1 MTPAPSLLFFAMALV
16 VTLDFVTSLSM
27 LTFFTFLI
35 LNILF
40 KIVVNDVLNN
50 LSMVVVTSL
59 KLLEP
64 CKKEIIEY
72 DLEENI
78 V

>member
-1 MTPAPSLLFFAMALV
+1 
-16 VTLDFVTSLSM
+16 M

-40 KIVVNDVLNN
+40 KIVVND
-50 LSMVVVTSL
+50 LSVMVVTSL

-72 DLEENI
+72 NLEDNI
-78 V
+78 

>member
-1 MTPAPSLLFFAMALV
+1 
-16 VTLDFVTSLSM
+16 M

-40 KIVVNDVLNN
+40 KIVVYDVLNN
-50 LSMVVVTSL
+50 LSMMVVTSL
-59 KLLEP
+59 QLLEP
-64 CKKEIIEY
+64 CKKEITDH

-78 V
+78 

>member
-1 MTPAPSLLFFAMALV
+1 
-16 VTLDFVTSLSM
+16 M

-35 LNILF
+35 SNILF

-50 LSMVVVTSL
+50 LSMMVMTSL

-64 CKKEIIEY
+64 CKKEIILRSRHHGEIVEEIIEH
-72 DLEENI
+72 DFTENI
-78 V
+78 

>member
-1 MTPAPSLLFFAMALV
+1 
-16 VTLDFVTSLSM
+16 M

-50 LSMVVVTSL
+50 LSMMVTSL

-72 DLEENI
+72 NLEENI
-78 V
+78 

>member
-1 MTPAPSLLFFAMALV
+1 
-16 VTLDFVTSLSM
+16 M

-50 LSMVVVTSL
+50 LSMMVVTSL

-64 CKKEIIEY
+64 CKREIIEY

-78 V
+78 

>member
-1 MTPAPSLLFFAMALV
+1 
-16 VTLDFVTSLSM
+16 M

-50 LSMVVVTSL
+50 LSMMAG
-59 KLLEP
+59 P
-64 CKKEIIEY
+64 IKKEIIEY
-72 DLEENI
+72 VNFLYFSHFKYF

>member
-1 MTPAPSLLFFAMALV
+1 
-16 VTLDFVTSLSM
+16 M

-40 KIVVNDVLNN
+40 KIVVNDVINN
-50 LSMVVVTSL
+50 LSMMVVTSL

-64 CKKEIIEY
+64 CKKEVIEF

-78 V
+78 

>member
-1 MTPAPSLLFFAMALV
+1 
-16 VTLDFVTSLSM
+16 M
-27 LTFFTFLI
+27 LTRLGIFVKTIDRKELFENKTDNSPISFLI
-35 LNILF
+35 SNILF

-50 LSMVVVTSL
+50 LSMMVMTSL

-78 V
+78 